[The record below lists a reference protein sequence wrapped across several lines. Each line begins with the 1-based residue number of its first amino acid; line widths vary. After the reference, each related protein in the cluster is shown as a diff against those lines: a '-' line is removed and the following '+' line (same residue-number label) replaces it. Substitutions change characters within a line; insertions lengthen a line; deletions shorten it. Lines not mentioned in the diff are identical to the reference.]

1 MGRGHNLMKLSVTD
15 GFFWRSE
22 IPLVTVLGPLSDPRP
37 LPYRPPPD
45 KDLMGL
51 EGSST
56 FVASIATSHPS
67 FV

>member
-22 IPLVTVLGPLSDPRP
+22 IPLVTVIGPLSDPRP